1 MTSCTLCSTS
11 TTDCPSFAT
20 WRMTAATDWTSAAFI
35 PAVGSS
41 SSRRRGDEASARAI
55 STRRWSP
62 YERLETRSRAR
73 SQADPGEQLQ
83 GGLAGAN
90 LVGARRGKE
99 EHAAQRVL
107 PPDQVRADQHVLQR
121 RQAREEPDVL
131 VGAGDAEGGDAVGR
145 QPVDPLASQYD
156 ASARRAEQAGDDVE
170 QRGLA
175 GPVGPDQAVHL
186 ARGNLDGG
194 SVERAH
200 PAETPLQLLNREQH
214 ARPSAAAARAACA
227 AARRCRWAGTGS
239 PPAGWRR

>member
-62 YERLETRSRAR
+62 YERLETRSRA
-73 SQADPGEQLQ
+73 
-83 GGLAGAN
+83 
-90 LVGARRGKE
+90 
-99 EHAAQRVL
+99 
-107 PPDQVRADQHVLQR
+107 RADQHVLQR